1 MVRDLLSEKPETSNL
16 MILEDANKNII
27 ISDLTEKY
35 IYTMKD
41 IAKLILLGI

>member
-1 MVRDLLSEKPETSNL
+1 MVRDLLSDKAETSNL
-16 MILEDANKNII
+16 MILEDPNKNII

-41 IAKLILLGI
+41 VYKLIL